1 MLRITPHFSLLTGF
15 EEKEQLMIT
24 TRPSEERGHFKAD
37 WLETRH
43 TFSFDTYHDPRHM
56 RFRSLRVI
64 NEDHVAP
71 GRGFPMHHHA
81 NMEVITIV
89 VSGQL
94 KHEDDAG
101 HSAVVAP
108 WEVQRFSA
116 GTGIR
121 HSEFNPSETE
131 EVHLLQIWILPE
143 REGLPP
149 SYEQKRLSPELFAG
163 KLGLIASRDGRDG
176 SVTVHQDV
184 SILRGELNRGDEIT
198 YPVAEGRHAWLQ
210 VISGQIEVN
219 GKGLSPGDGAAI
231 SDESELKLTAG
242 EKASFLLFDLA

>member
-1 MLRITPHFSLLTGF
+1 
-15 EEKEQLMIT
+15 MIAI
-24 TRPSEERGHFKAD
+24 RPSSQRGHFKAD
-37 WLETRH
+37 WLDTRH
-43 TFSFDTYHDPRHM
+43 TFSFDTYYDPKHM

-64 NEDHVAP
+64 NEDHVAA

-81 NMEVITIV
+81 NMEVITII
-89 VSGQL
+89 VSGRL

-116 GTGIR
+116 GSGIR

-143 REGLPP
+143 KEGLTP
-149 SYEQKRLSPELFAG
+149 SYEQKRFSPERFEG
-163 KLGLIASRDGRDG
+163 KLALIASRDGRDD

-184 SILRGELNRGDEIT
+184 SIFRGELN
-198 YPVAEGRHAWLQ
+198 PVNETKYAIAAGRHVWLQ
-210 VISGQIEVN
+210 VISGELEVN
-219 GKGLSPGDGAAI
+219 GETLRAGDGAAI
-231 SDESELKLTAG
+231 SDERELHLNAK
-242 EKASFLLFDLA
+242 EKTSILLFDLA